1 MMQANIPIIK
11 PSYFSLLLDGLITNP
26 EPICVISS
34 QGDVGIP
41 KLEHHITR
49 LIYSLNLVA
58 VGMYMRYETWGPF

>member
-1 MMQANIPIIK
+1 MVW
-11 PSYFSLLLDGLITNP
+11 LL
-26 EPICVISS
+26 ICVISS